1 MLTLKDE
8 AANHYLQL
16 ICDKI
21 KAAEQP
27 KPSANQRFSK
37 SVDKPVA

>member
-1 MLTLKDE
+1 MLTLKDD
-8 AANHYLQL
+8 AASHYLQL

-27 KPSANQRFSK
+27 KPPPNERLSK